1 MDGNSTQ
8 FKSLIKNGGMRIMAI
23 YVITGMYNRNRA
35 HVKEQLLEAGHEV
48 FNIDY
53 KNGDYCADLSTKE
66 GERRN
71 CRCHW

>member
-1 MDGNSTQ
+1 
-8 FKSLIKNGGMRIMAI
+8 MAI
-23 YVITGMYNRNRA
+23 YVITGGTTGIGA

-66 GERRN
+66 GREGAIAAVN
-71 CRCHW
+71 IQMVSTV